1 MMNINQK
8 VIVITGASSGLGYE
22 TAKHLVHHGANVIL
36 GARRIERLHE
46 LANELNIS
54 HDHCVQ
60 TDVRDLVQVQ
70 NLVAQA
76 IKLYGRVD
84 VLINNA
90 GVMPLSLLEELKVDE
105 WNLMID
111 VNIRGVL
118 HGIAAVLPI
127 MKEQKNGQII
137 NISSVAGHVFGPLC
151 AVYSATKSAVLAIS
165 ESLRKEVKPYNLRTT
180 VISPGAVASELKYGS
195 SSEMS
200 LSAMQ
205 SFYEQNEIPVSSFAN
220 AVLFAIQQPRNLDIN
235 EIIFRPTIQEV

>member
-60 TDVRDLVQVQ
+60 TDVRDLAQVQ

-118 HGIAAVLPI
+118 HGVAAVLPI

-205 SFYEQNEIPVSSFAN
+205 SFYEQNEIPASSFAN
-220 AVLFAIQQPRNLDIN
+220 AVFFAIQQPKNVDIN